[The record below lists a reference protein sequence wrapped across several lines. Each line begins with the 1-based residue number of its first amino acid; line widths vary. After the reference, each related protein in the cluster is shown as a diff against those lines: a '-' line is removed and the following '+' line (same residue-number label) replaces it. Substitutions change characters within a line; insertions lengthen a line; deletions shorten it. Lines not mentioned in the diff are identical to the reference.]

1 MITAKETKAER
12 DIRIKYSEN
21 SRKLRTKTIKDKKKE
36 LARRMCRGN
45 KNDRH

>member
-1 MITAKETKAER
+1 MNTAKETKAER
-12 DIRIKYSEN
+12 DARIKYSEN

-36 LARRMCRGN
+36 YARLMCRGN